1 MFNEE
6 YRRMKVI
13 IDNNSYRCLSIAMMQ
28 IGSEMDDG
36 WVSEYN
42 QMACHFFMEQGFLR
56 AVIMGS

>member
-28 IGSEMDDG
+28 IGSERDEG
-36 WVSEYN
+36 WVTDYN
-42 QMACHFFMEQGFLR
+42 KMACHFFREQGFLR
-56 AVIMGS
+56 AVIMRS

>member
-1 MFNEE
+1 MFNEG

-28 IGSEMDDG
+28 IGSEREDE
-36 WVSEYN
+36 WVSEYY
-42 QMACHFFMEQGFLR
+42 QMACQYFREHGFLR